1 MTKERKP
8 IFEVQCWKMC
18 WIIPSKALLLTN
30 KSIFPLSTILQ
41 TLQAIKTFT
50 AHISL
55 LKLFLCLELLTLELK
70 KKHRCSKNKCGNSNK
85 KSSVTVNSTKTY

>member
-1 MTKERKP
+1 MTKERQP

-18 WIIPSKALLLTN
+18 WVIPSKALLLTK

-50 AHISL
+50 ARISL

-70 KKHRCSKNKCGNSNK
+70 KNKNTDVAKISVETATK
-85 KSSVTVNSTKTY
+85 KVQL

>member
-50 AHISL
+50 AHYFSSEIVFML
-55 LKLFLCLELLTLELK
+55 RTFDTRIK
-70 KKHRCSKNKCGNSNK
+70 KKNKNTDVAKISVETATK
-85 KSSVTVNSTKTY
+85 KVQL

>member
-1 MTKERKP
+1 
-8 IFEVQCWKMC
+8 MC

-70 KKHRCSKNKCGNSNK
+70 KKNTDVAKISVETATK
-85 KSSVTVNSTKTY
+85 KVQLQ

>member
-70 KKHRCSKNKCGNSNK
+70 KK
-85 KSSVTVNSTKTY
+85 TKTQM

>member
-1 MTKERKP
+1 
-8 IFEVQCWKMC
+8 MC

-70 KKHRCSKNKCGNSNK
+70 KKNKNTDVAKI
-85 KSSVTVNSTKTY
+85 SVETATEKVQL

>member
-50 AHISL
+50 AHYFSSEIVFML
-55 LKLFLCLELLTLELK
+55 RTFDTRIK
-70 KKHRCSKNKCGNSNK
+70 KKK
-85 KSSVTVNSTKTY
+85 TKTQM